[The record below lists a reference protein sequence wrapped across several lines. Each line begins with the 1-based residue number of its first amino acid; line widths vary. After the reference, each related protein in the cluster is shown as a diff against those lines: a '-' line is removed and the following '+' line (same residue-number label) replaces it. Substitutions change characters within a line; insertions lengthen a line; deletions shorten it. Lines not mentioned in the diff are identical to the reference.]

1 MAETFVDR
9 FAPHISMLKY
19 WSWWKVYCNRIVSV
33 FKLII
38 LLTCKIFS
46 ISDGAL
52 LARAKRQSLNK
63 RHGLISTCKIVS
75 ISDDAVLVRVKPK
88 IF

>member
-9 FAPHISMLKY
+9 FPPHISMLKY

-88 IF
+88 NF

>member
-9 FAPHISMLKY
+9 FPPHISMLKY

-33 FKLII
+33 FKHII

-46 ISDGAL
+46 ISDDAL
-52 LARAKRQSLNK
+52 LARAKRQNLDK
-63 RHGLISTCKIVS
+63 RHGLISTCKIFS
-75 ISDDAVLVRVKPK
+75 ISDDALLARAKPK
-88 IF
+88 NF